1 MYRHGGALHSPPGFL
16 RSLIM
21 DAANY
26 CFPVFKGLQKPLE
39 FMGLRGRFMVLAAA
53 GVGVSFLGY
62 CIGAFC
68 FGQMAG
74 IIACLVLAGASLGYI
89 FIKQKQGLHSKK
101 RGKDILVYHYLYIR
115 K

>member
-1 MYRHGGALHSPPGFL
+1 
-16 RSLIM
+16 M
-21 DAANY
+21 DTGRY

-39 FMGLRGRFMVLAAA
+39 FMGLRGRFMMLAAA

-68 FGQMAG
+68 FGQLIGVAV
-74 IIACLVLAGASLGYI
+74 CLVLAGLSLATI

-101 RGKDILVYHYLYIR
+101 RSNEILIYHYLFIR